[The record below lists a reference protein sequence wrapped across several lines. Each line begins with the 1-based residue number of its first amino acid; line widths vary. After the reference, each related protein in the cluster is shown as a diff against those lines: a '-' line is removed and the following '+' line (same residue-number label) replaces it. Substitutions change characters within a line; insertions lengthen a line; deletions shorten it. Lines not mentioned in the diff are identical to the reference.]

1 MDSLVSNYSSLMTS
15 VVSAIQ
21 KLGIATIPVVIAI
34 AAIVNYFG
42 GEKAIRAV
50 GMAIAV
56 VAILSLVLV
65 NATALSN
72 WISTAGSAT
81 AVTPAATH

>member
-1 MDSLVSNYSSLMTS
+1 MDSLISNYSSLMTS
-15 VVSAIQ
+15 AVSGVQ
-21 KLGIATIPVVIAI
+21 RLGLATVPLVIAI

-56 VAILSLVLV
+56 VAILSLILV
-65 NATALSN
+65 NATALST
-72 WISTAGSAT
+72 WITGVSTASAR
-81 AVTPAATH
+81 

>member
-1 MDSLVSNYSSLMTS
+1 MDSLIANYSSLMTS
-15 VVSAIQ
+15 AVAAVQ
-21 KLGIATIPVVIAI
+21 KLGLATVPLVIAI

-56 VAILSLVLV
+56 VAVLSLILV
-65 NATALSN
+65 NATALST
-72 WISTAGSAT
+72 WITSVGSST
-81 AVTPAATH
+81 H

>member
-1 MDSLVSNYSSLMTS
+1 MDSLISNYSSLMTS
-15 VVSAIQ
+15 AVSGVQ
-21 KLGIATIPVVIAI
+21 RLGLATVPLVIAI

-56 VAILSLVLV
+56 VAILSLILV
-65 NATALSN
+65 NATALST
-72 WISTAGSAT
+72 WITGVSA
-81 AVTPAATH
+81 ASAR

>member
-15 VVSAIQ
+15 VVTAIQ
-21 KLGIATIPVVIAI
+21 KLGIATVPVVIAI

-65 NATALSN
+65 NATALSS
-72 WISTAGSAT
+72 WITTAGSTT
-81 AVTPAATH
+81 AAATTH

>member
-1 MDSLVSNYSSLMTS
+1 MDSLITNYSSLMTS
-15 VVSAIQ
+15 AVSAVQ
-21 KLGIATIPVVIAI
+21 KLGLATVPLVIAI

-56 VAILSLVLV
+56 VAVLSLILV
-65 NATALSN
+65 NATALST
-72 WISTAGSAT
+72 WITSVG
-81 AVTPAATH
+81 TPAR

>member
-1 MDSLVSNYSSLMTS
+1 MDSLVSNYSSLMAAA
-15 VVSAIQ
+15 VGAIQ
-21 KLGIATIPVVIAI
+21 KLGIATVPVVSAI

-56 VAILSLVLV
+56 VAILSLVLF

-72 WISTAGSAT
+72 WISTVGSAT
-81 AVTPAATH
+81 AATPATTH

>member
-1 MDSLVSNYSSLMTS
+1 MDSLITNYSSLMTS
-15 VVSAIQ
+15 AVAAVQ
-21 KLGIATIPVVIAI
+21 KLGLATVPLVIAI

-56 VAILSLVLV
+56 VAVLSLILV
-65 NATALSN
+65 NATALST
-72 WISTAGSAT
+72 WITSVG
-81 AVTPAATH
+81 TPAR